1 MSARQISFSA
11 QHFGAMPT
19 ESDSPLDQLWNEYG
33 QVFRE
38 FDDLTLA
45 RWLAQTLGQLGG
57 KAWRLSHPLLG
68 AYRLAAQ
75 IGHERQIWF
84 KRLATPPAAF
94 LESPCCRAPMLPF
107 LTRDVRETGLIC
119 QHCSDTLVP
128 FEETPE
134 AIRTDLDNWAAQYA
148 PVHAVAH
155 WDDRQRKSAGN
166 YDRAYEQAAKEAE
179 ALLTRAGM
187 QFAPRLL
194 EFYPAVVWEDQD
206 ECLEVRP
213 EDILI

>member
-1 MSARQISFSA
+1 MSARQIPFPA
-11 QHFGAMPT
+11 QHFGVMPT

-57 KAWRLSHPLLG
+57 KVWRLSHPLLG

-128 FEETPE
+128 FEDIPD
-134 AIRTDLDNWAAQYA
+134 AIRGELETWASQYG

-187 QFAPRLL
+187 QLAPQLL

-213 EDILI
+213 EDILT